1 MATVLYITAHPR
13 DDERSYSMSVGKEF
27 VQAYRLAHPQ
37 DEVVHLDL
45 YKMNIPQ
52 LDADVLD
59 GWDKLRSG
67 TSFEQL
73 TLEEQTKIR
82 RINEL
87 VDQFVAA
94 DKYIFATPS
103 IKFNFLSNTHVFL
116 EFHIQANQ
124 LPPPLDNM

>member
-1 MATVLYITAHPR
+1 
-13 DDERSYSMSVGKEF
+13 
-27 VQAYRLAHPQ
+27 
-37 DEVVHLDL
+37 
-45 YKMNIPQ
+45 
-52 LDADVLD
+52 
-59 GWDKLRSG
+59 SG

-124 LPPPLDNM
+124 LPPPLDNMPWI